1 MKHIDKIQ
9 AILPLGYL
17 YLVVLGILKETVFFY
32 QIGIN
37 ILNYSSIMDILISP
51 IATCL
56 SNPLIFIA
64 VISFF
69 VFCYYLPTILY
80 NYGHKSW
87 IKKTFELKKNKNDL
101 PDEEI
106 KSYYNLVSFKFLA
119 VGLLSFYL
127 GIGLAEGYFTSNRIQ
142 NNKLHYDYR
151 LYYNTG
157 ESEIVSVLE
166 SNSVYYFYVSKGEK
180 TVKIAPIGGIRNIE
194 LIKNRM
200 LDETK

>member
-17 YLVVLGILKETVFFY
+17 YLVVLGIINETVFFY

-51 IATCL
+51 VTTLVSQPIIFL
-56 SNPLIFIA
+56 LIFSIF
-64 VISFF
+64 I
-69 VFCYYLPTILY
+69 FCYYLPTILY
-80 NYGHKSW
+80 NHGHKNW
-87 IKKTFELKKNKNDL
+87 VKKIFELKKTMDDL

-106 KSYYNLVSFKFLA
+106 KNYYNLVSFRFLIIQ
-119 VGLLSFYL
+119 LLCVYFGF
-127 GIGLAEGYFTSNRIQ
+127 GIGNGSITLDKIK
-142 NNKLHYDYR
+142 NNKLHYDYK
-151 LYYNTG
+151 LNYTTG
-157 ESEIVSVLE
+157 ESEIVSILE

-200 LDETK
+200 LDEK

>member
-64 VISFF
+64 VILFF

-87 IKKTFELKKNKNDL
+87 IKKTFELKKTKNDL

-200 LDETK
+200 LDEK

>member
-51 IATCL
+51 VATFVSQPIIFL
-56 SNPLIFIA
+56 VIISIFILC
-64 VISFF
+64 F
-69 VFCYYLPTILY
+69 YLPTFLY
-80 NYGHKSW
+80 KNDHKKW
-87 IKKTFELKKNKNDL
+87 VKKSFELKKVKGDL
-101 PDEEI
+101 PDDEI
-106 KSYYNLVSFKFLA
+106 KNYYNIVSFRFLIIQ
-119 VGLLSFYL
+119 LLCIYL
-127 GIGLAEGYFTSNRIQ
+127 GFGFGDGYNTSKKIK
-142 NNKLHYDYR
+142 NNKLHYDYK
-151 LYYNTG
+151 LNYNTG
-157 ESEIVSVLE
+157 ESEIVSVLK

-180 TVKIAPIGGIRNIE
+180 TVKIAPIGGIKNIE
-194 LIKNRM
+194 LIKNKM